1 MKKVLFAISVVAL
14 ALVSC
19 TEFEPETPVTYEK
32 TVAPTLTVTVTGD
45 NSIAVEVLPG
55 SNTGY
60 YAYAIV
66 AGEVDPATVDP
77 ATLIAGKL
85 SGSIAKEVANAAKKD
100 TLKIEAT
107 KLTPNAKYTAVAVAA
122 GKETQAFS
130 QVVGET
136 VLTTDTT
143 APSLNV
149 SKYDYEVEE
158 DAMTFYVP
166 FDDPI
171 TLTDKPVFVAT
182 VFALNYAKSG
192 VLQPLSQV
200 QVPADSAMVAVDNKT
215 IIVSIPKELYVPGAF
230 VGLQIGAGSVKNAL
244 DSLNAAYTTLEIK
257 NSSSGISTKGMVS
270 RYDIVNFD
278 LESPVAEDS
287 VVKFQDPATLAIEL
301 APKLYGKVN
310 LLYGKGEGNVTVTA
324 VNAVTGRKVEYTLGN
339 WDVNATYDG
348 VILGLDEQPDFGY
361 YSSYAVAEGAVED
374 LYGNVNNALTIED
387 QVFCS
392 YGYAL
397 TDILGT
403 YSGTVTGY
411 RAGAAAEAKVVVAP
425 SDDKDYDVV
434 IYDLFKSFSTVGLT
448 SYTPLDYTSFYGV
461 FDPDAGVI
469 VLDGDAIAE
478 ATLSAYSFDGYVVT
492 WNEAGE
498 VVFNVP
504 KAGQLVLGGELDVDL
519 YKLGTWDYIIDAQYA
534 RTATSYEFTKPSSA
548 PAKKAAKKDLKKD
561 NAARKFVK

>member
-1 MKKVLFAISVVAL
+1 M

-19 TEFEPETPVTYEK
+19 TQFEPETPVTFDRAS
-32 TVAPTLTVTVTGD
+32 APSLTVNVTGD
-45 NSIAVEVLPG
+45 NSVAFEVLPG
-55 SNTGY
+55 KNTGY
-60 YAYAIV
+60 YAYAFLK
-66 AGEVDPATVDP
+66 GEVDPATVDA
-77 ATLIAGKL
+77 ATLLAGKL
-85 SGSIAKEVANAAKKD
+85 SGSVEKEVANAAKKD
-100 TLKIEAT
+100 TLKNEVK
-107 KLTPNAKYTAVAVAA
+107 KLTPNSKYTVVAVAA
-122 GKETQAFS
+122 CNTTQTLS
-130 QVVGET
+130 KVVGQT
-136 VLTTDTT
+136 VTTSDSTIP
-143 APSLNV
+143 AVSV
-149 SKYDYEVEE
+149 SKAKVEVA
-158 DAMTFYVP
+158 DSVMVFTVP

-171 TLTDKPVFVAT
+171 TLTDKAAFVIQLYAI
-182 VFALNYAKSG
+182 NYANAAG
-192 VLQPLSQV
+192 TLQPIGAAP
-200 QVPADSAMVAVDNKT
+200 VPAEN
-215 IIVSIPKELYVPGAF
+215 VSVGKDGASLVVNIPKEVYVPGEF
-230 VGLQIGAGSVKNAL
+230 VALNIGPGSVKNDV
-244 DSLNAAYTTLEIK
+244 DSLNAAFTANTLTTKSQSGLVGQYK
-257 NSSSGISTKGMVS
+257 N
-270 RYDIVNFD
+270 VNFD
-278 LESPVAEDS
+278 FECSVAEDS
-287 VVKFQDPATLAIEL
+287 VVKFQDPSALAIEL
-301 APKLYGKVN
+301 AAKLEGKVN
-310 LLYGKGEGNVTVTA
+310 AIVGKGEGVVAVTA
-324 VNAVTGRKVEYTLGN
+324 VHAVSGRKVEYTLAN
-339 WDVNATYDG
+339 WGVNGTDDG

-361 YSSYAVAEGAVED
+361 YSSYAIDEGIVED
-374 LYGNVNNALTIED
+374 LFGNVNNALTIED

-411 RAGAAAEAKVVVAP
+411 RVGDAAEAKVVVAP

-519 YKLGTWDYIIDAQYA
+519 YKLGTWDYILDAQYA
-534 RTATSYEFTKPSSA
+534 RTSTSYEFTKPSSA

-561 NAARKFVK
+561 IDARNFVK